1 MNSHHNA
8 YHYVISDTDM
18 RAKSID
24 DFKAIGEKTLE
35 EKFAVLSQFA

>member
-1 MNSHHNA
+1 MNSHHKA
-8 YHYVISDTDM
+8 CHYVISDTEM

-24 DFKAIGEKTLE
+24 DFKAIGEETFE